1 MDQGTSGKT
10 GEGFLGFERKEGKEE
25 EGSSMRV
32 VIIPGLVEL
41 RIKVDPIKKMTR
53 EGLPYIVMPWMFAP
67 WPEAKSKGIIEIEI
81 KGVTLR
87 ALLKELSDLYKK
99 ANVDFEPINPR
110 TNDVDF
116 DYEILVNGKI
126 YVGLTQGL
134 DTKLRKGNEVAIKMN
149 WRWDG

>member
-1 MDQGTSGKT
+1 
-10 GEGFLGFERKEGKEE
+10 LGFERKEGKEE

>member
-1 MDQGTSGKT
+1 M
-10 GEGFLGFERKEGKEE
+10 GFERKEGKEE

-41 RIKVDPIKKMTR
+41 RIKVDPLKKMTR

-67 WPEAKSKGIIEIEI
+67 WPEAKSKGVIEIEI